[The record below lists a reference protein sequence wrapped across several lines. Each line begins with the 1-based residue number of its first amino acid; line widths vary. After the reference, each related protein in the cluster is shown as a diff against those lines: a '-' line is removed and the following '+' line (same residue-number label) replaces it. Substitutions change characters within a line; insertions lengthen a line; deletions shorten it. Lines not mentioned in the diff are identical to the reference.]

1 MRKTLKILGK
11 RVSSRLRSTKICL
24 ENIFWGFCVSPRS
37 SYCFGLGYGTQVATA
52 VKNPPASRRCN
63 RLRLDPWARMLPW
76 KRKRHPTPAFLPGK
90 FHGQRSLAGYSQ
102 WSCKEA
108 EELNA
113 TEQTH
118 STHTHQRQWQDSARA
133 FSYRKVLKMVNS
145 LSDCIK
151 QNFLNTTFFSIRA
164 D

>member
-1 MRKTLKILGK
+1 M
-11 RVSSRLRSTKICL
+11 
-24 ENIFWGFCVSPRS
+24 NPRS
-37 SYCFGLGYGTQVATA
+37 SYCFWIWIWYSGGNRSKKSTCQC
-52 VKNPPASRRCN
+52 RRCN
-63 RLRLDPWARMLPW
+63 GLRLDPWVRMIPW
-76 KRKRHPTPAFLPGK
+76 KRKWHPTPAFLPGK

-118 STHTHQRQWQDSARA
+118 STHSHQRQLHNSARG
-133 FSYRKVLKMVNS
+133 FSYRKVVKMVNS

-151 QNFLNTTFFSIRA
+151 QNFLNTTFFSIRT